1 MPNYGDKSYW
11 EERYKS
17 PEYATFDWLENY
29 STLKDI
35 IANLNINKESGR
47 ILNLGCGNSEF
58 SENMYDD
65 GYHNIKNIDIS
76 TNVINL
82 MSERCKDRKEMTY
95 EVMDVRDIKYE
106 SNTFDLAIDKSTI
119 DALLCGEDAFINVAK
134 MIKEV
139 QRVLKVGGYYMIIS
153 YGAPNY
159 RVCHLKRKFEKFK
172 IEILKIEK
180 DFVEDEGY
188 DKHHYIYLCQ
198 KLEGADEVSKQ
209 FFDETIQ
216 ELVEQQKME
225 EEEEKEPDENGNKD
239 QINMDNKIE
248 NDNGELIQNKKDFNQ
263 NNLDTGIKIETN
275 KKKKEKEKEDEKE
288 EEIKIN
294 NKKKKGKKNKFGN
307 NKKKHDEFSDD
318 DEDYLPPKKKM
329 NLHNI
334 KFDIPPEE
342 YQNYNKGKK
351 NNDYGYNDFIS
362 EENMILEAM
371 KLSLIEK

>member
-106 SNTFDLAIDKSTI
+106 SNIFDLAIDKSTI

-153 YGAPNY
+153 YGSPNY

-225 EEEEKEPDENGNKD
+225 EEEEEEPDENGNKD

-275 KKKKEKEKEDEKE
+275 KNEKKRKC
-288 EEIKIN
+288 
-294 NKKKKGKKNKFGN
+294 KKC
-307 NKKKHDEFSDD
+307 
-318 DEDYLPPKKKM
+318 
-329 NLHNI
+329 
-334 KFDIPPEE
+334 
-342 YQNYNKGKK
+342 
-351 NNDYGYNDFIS
+351 
-362 EENMILEAM
+362 
-371 KLSLIEK
+371 